1 MSSEKN
7 VSELRLLLCKPT
19 TPPRS
24 ALCAPCWMRR
34 RAETRPG
41 SGGVRL
47 LLTAFAPVITAM
59 SGLTVGK
66 TPMTHHGAQVACSNI
81 GGTLVIYDSTIEH
94 EVLPTR
100 RERHLIS
107 GRFRES
113 NDDWERRRGC

>member
-1 MSSEKN
+1 MRHADESPEMFEPERNSISYL
-7 VSELRLLLCKPT
+7 VYL
-19 TPPRS
+19 TPDDWT
-24 ALCAPCWMRR
+24 ADD
-34 RAETRPG
+34 
-41 SGGVRL
+41 GGVLCLYEGGADAAPRQL
-47 LLTAFAPVITAM
+47 L
-59 SGLTVGK
+59 
-66 TPMTHHGAQVACSNI
+66 PM